1 MSLRHV
7 FGKNKIQNKLH
18 NMKNKIAIA
27 SAFVAA
33 SSLATA
39 EIVINDF
46 LSFEG
51 FVDMSYQYTDFDSDT
66 AAVEDGS
73 DNSFAVDQVEI
84 DWLFDFDPITAQID
98 VAFVGSDA
106 AGSRSFDVVDGSGVA
121 TGDSVSVDDEV
132 VVEQAFVTY
141 SFEDGLAITAGRMA
155 SMLGFEAFEP
165 TGLYQFS
172 FAYDQGILPGYAQ
185 GVKVSYE
192 TEDMF
197 FAGSLLDGYADEDG
211 YSGRLGGSG
220 DSNYALELAAS
231 FLFGDSD
238 EFGWFIGGYYEDG
251 ENDDVAL
258 DGSVYVINTYL
269 TYESGAWIF
278 AGEVNFGN
286 SEVNSYGYG
295 GDDTDALSGLI
306 MANYAYSD
314 AASVTGRVSYEDF
327 DGDADGD
334 QYKLTLAHG
343 YAFTDNLSLI
353 TEISYV
359 DGENASE
366 DFDGIASAIELLF
379 AF

>member
-1 MSLRHV
+1 
-7 FGKNKIQNKLH
+7 
-18 NMKNKIAIA
+18 MKNKIAIA

-51 FVDMSYQYTDFDSDT
+51 FVDMSYQYADVDGDTSDSF
-66 AAVEDGS
+66 G
-73 DNSFAVDQVEI
+73 VDQVEI
-84 DWLFDFDPITAQID
+84 NWLFDFDPVTAQVD

-106 AGSRSFDVVDGSGVA
+106 AGSRSFDVVDGNGVA

-132 VVEQAFVTY
+132 VVEQAFATY

-172 FAYDQGILPGYAQ
+172 LAYDNSFLPGYAQ

-197 FAGSLLDGYADEDG
+197 FAGSILDGYSDADPDN
-211 YSGRLGGSG
+211 YPGRLGGPG
-220 DSNYALELAAS
+220 DSSFAIELAAS

-251 ENDDVAL
+251 ENDTTPAL
-258 DGSVYVINTYL
+258 DGSTYAINTYL
-269 TYESGAWIF
+269 TYETGAWIF

-286 SEVNSYGYG
+286 TEVDAYEFG
-295 GDDTDALSGLI
+295 GDDTDAISSLL

-327 DGDADGD
+327 DGDTDGD

-359 DGENASE
+359 DGENAGE
-366 DFDGIASAIELLF
+366 DYDGFAYAIELLF